1 MPHPVS
7 PDPARTD
14 PTPYDAVLLL
24 SFGGPEKPADVLPF
38 LQNVTRGRGIPDE
51 RLKEVGEHYYG
62 FGGRSP
68 INDQNR
74 ALLAALRE
82 SFAEI
87 GLDLPIYWGNRNWAP
102 YLTDTLREM
111 AADGI
116 RRAVVIVTSAYPS
129 YSGCRQ
135 YRENLAD
142 ATAAVENAP
151 VIDKLRH
158 YANHPGF
165 VGSFVESTAAAL
177 SQLPD
182 GAAIA
187 YVTHSIPTA
196 MNETSG
202 PDGNGYITWHQ
213 DVAAEITAEL
223 ERRTGI
229 TRRTDLVYCSRSG
242 PPQVPWLEPDV
253 NDHLEQLAAAGV
265 PGVAVVPIGFVSDH
279 MEVIYDLD
287 TEAAA
292 TADKLHLPMARAAT
306 PGTDRR
312 FVTMLRDLVVER
324 AQAERGEQP
333 ERPCVG
339 KLGPGW
345 DNCRPDCCP
354 ALRRPAQGRP
364 TQTPETDQPTTAG
377 PKDIA

>member
-1 MPHPVS
+1 MPVELTP
-7 PDPARTD
+7 D

-24 SFGGPEKPADVLPF
+24 SFGGPEKPEDVLPF

-51 RLKEVGEHYYG
+51 RLKEVGEHYYS

-74 ALLAALRE
+74 ELLTALRG

-87 GLDLPIYWGNRNWAP
+87 GLDLPIYWGNRNWEP
-102 YLTDTLREM
+102 YLTDTLRQM
-111 AADGI
+111 TADGV

-142 ATAAVENAP
+142 ATAAVEGAP

-158 YANHPGF
+158 YANHPAF
-165 VGSFVESTAAAL
+165 VASFVESTAAAL
-177 SQLPD
+177 SNLPE
-182 GAAIA
+182 GSAIA
-187 YVTHSIPTA
+187 YVTHSIPTT
-196 MNETSG
+196 MNATSG
-202 PDGNGYITWHQ
+202 PDGNGYISWHQ

-223 ERRTGI
+223 ERRTGVE
-229 TRRTDLVYCSRSG
+229 RRTDLVYCSRSG

-253 NDHLEQLAAAGV
+253 NDHLEELAATGA

-292 TADKLHLPMARAAT
+292 TAEKLHLPMARAAT
-306 PGTDRR
+306 PGTDPQ

-324 AQAERGEQP
+324 AAAERGEQP
-333 ERPCVG
+333 LRPCAG
-339 KLGPGW
+339 RLGPGW
-345 DNCRPDCCP
+345 DDCRPDCCP
-354 ALRRPAQGRP
+354 APRRPAAP
-364 TQTPETDQPTTAG
+364 ASTPSAAPAAKESA
-377 PKDIA
+377 

>member
-1 MPHPVS
+1 MPVDVS
-7 PDPARTD
+7 PDPN
-14 PTPYDAVLLL
+14 PYDAVLLL
-24 SFGGPEKPADVLPF
+24 SFGGPEKPEDVLPF
-38 LQNVTRGRGIPDE
+38 LQNVTRGRGIPDD
-51 RLKEVGEHYYG
+51 RLKEVGEHYYS
-62 FGGRSP
+62 FGGKSP

-74 ALLAALRE
+74 ELLAALRS
-82 SFAEI
+82 SFDEL
-87 GLDLPIYWGNRNWAP
+87 GLDLPLYWGNRNWAP

-111 AADGI
+111 TADGV

-142 ATAAVENAP
+142 ASAQVEGAP

-165 VGSFVESTAAAL
+165 VGSFVESTAEAL
-177 SQLPD
+177 SGLPE
-182 GAAIA
+182 GSAIA
-187 YVTHSIPTA
+187 YVTHSIPTT
-196 MNETSG
+196 MNATSG
-202 PDGNGYITWHQ
+202 PDGNGYTSWHE

-223 ERRTGI
+223 QRRTGVE
-229 TRRTDLVYCSRSG
+229 RRTDLVYCSRSG

-253 NDHLEQLAAAGV
+253 NDHLEYLATEGV

-292 TADKLHLPMARAAT
+292 TAEKLHLPMARAAT
-306 PGTDRR
+306 PGTDPR
-312 FVTMLRDLVVER
+312 FVTMLRDLVLER
-324 AQAERGEQP
+324 AAAERGEQP
-333 ERPCVG
+333 ERLCVG

-345 DNCRPDCCP
+345 DDCRPDCCP
-354 ALRRPAQGRP
+354 APRRPAAPGS
-364 TQTPETDQPTTAG
+364 PTTDAAQATTAAPA
-377 PKDIA
+377 PKESA

>member
-1 MPHPVS
+1 MPVGT
-7 PDPARTD
+7 TD
-14 PTPYDAVLLL
+14 ATPYDAVLLL
-24 SFGGPEKPADVLPF
+24 SFGGPEKPEDVLPF

-51 RLKEVGEHYYG
+51 RLKEVGEHYYS
-62 FGGRSP
+62 FGGKSP

-74 ALLAALRE
+74 ALLTALRE
-82 SFAEI
+82 SFAEA
-87 GLDLPIYWGNRNWAP
+87 GLELPIYWGNRNWAP

-111 AADGI
+111 TADGI

-135 YRENLAD
+135 YRENLED
-142 ATAAVENAP
+142 ATRDVPGAP
-151 VIDKLRH
+151 RLDKLRH

-165 VGSFVESTAAAL
+165 VGSFVEATADAL
-177 SQLPD
+177 GTLPE
-182 GAAIA
+182 GSAIA

-202 PDGNGYITWHQ
+202 PDGNGYVAWHE
-213 DVAAEITAEL
+213 DVAAAIDAEL
-223 ERRTGI
+223 ERRTGKQ
-229 TRRTDLVYCSRSG
+229 RRTDLVYCSRSG

-253 NDHLEQLAAAGV
+253 NDHLEALAADGV

-287 TEAAA
+287 TEGAA
-292 TADKLHLPMARAAT
+292 TAEKLGLPMARAAT
-306 PGTDRR
+306 PGTDER

-324 AQAERGEQP
+324 AAAERGEQP

-339 KLGPGW
+339 TLGAGW
-345 DNCRPDCCP
+345 DDCRRDCCP
-354 ALRRPAQGRP
+354 PLRRPTRP
-364 TQTPETDQPTTAG
+364 ATKETV
-377 PKDIA
+377 

>member
-1 MPHPVS
+1 MPVELTP
-7 PDPARTD
+7 D

-51 RLKEVGEHYYG
+51 RLKEVGEHYYS

-74 ALLAALRE
+74 ELLKALRT
-82 SFAEI
+82 SFDEV
-87 GLDLPIYWGNRNWAP
+87 GVDLPIYWGNRNWEP
-102 YLTDTLREM
+102 YLTDTLRQM
-111 AADGI
+111 TADGV

-142 ATAAVENAP
+142 ATAAVEGAP
-151 VIDKLRH
+151 VLDKLRH

-165 VGSFVESTAAAL
+165 VGSFVESTAQAL
-177 SQLPD
+177 SKLPE
-182 GAAIA
+182 GSAIA
-187 YVTHSIPTA
+187 YVTHSIPNS

-202 PDGNGYITWHQ
+202 PDGNGYVDWHL

-223 ERRTGI
+223 ERRTGVE
-229 TRRTDLVYCSRSG
+229 RRTDLVYCSRSG
-242 PPQVPWLEPDV
+242 PPQVPWLEPDI
-253 NDHLEQLAAAGV
+253 NDHLEAVSAAGV
-265 PGVAVVPIGFVSDH
+265 PGAAVVPLGFVSDH

-287 TEAAA
+287 TEALA
-292 TADKLHLPMARAAT
+292 TAEKLRLPMARAAT
-306 PGTDRR
+306 PGTDSQ
-312 FVTMLRDLVVER
+312 FVTMLRDLVLER
-324 AQAERGEQP
+324 AAAERQEQP
-333 ERPCVG
+333 PRPCVG

-345 DNCRPDCCP
+345 DSCRPDCCP
-354 ALRRPAQGRP
+354 APRRPATAQSVATASAP
-364 TQTPETDQPTTAG
+364 TAVPASKESV
-377 PKDIA
+377 

>member
-1 MPHPVS
+1 MPVDVTP
-7 PDPARTD
+7 D

-24 SFGGPEKPADVLPF
+24 SFGGPEKPEDVLPF

-51 RLKEVGEHYYG
+51 RLKEVGEHYYS

-74 ALLAALRE
+74 DLLKALRDSLDE
-82 SFAEI
+82 V
-87 GLDLPIYWGNRNWAP
+87 GLELPIYWGNRNWEP
-102 YLTDTLREM
+102 YLTDTLRQMTE
-111 AADGI
+111 DGV

-142 ATAAVENAP
+142 ATSVVEGAP

-165 VGSFVESTAAAL
+165 VGSFIESTTKAL
-177 SQLPD
+177 SELPE
-182 GAAIA
+182 GSAIA
-187 YVTHSIPTA
+187 YVTHSIPTS
-196 MNETSG
+196 MNATSG
-202 PDGNGYITWHQ
+202 PDGNGYVAWHE

-223 ERRTGI
+223 ERRTGVE
-229 TRRTDLVYCSRSG
+229 RRTDLVYCSRSG

-253 NDHLEQLAAAGV
+253 NDHLEELAAAGV

-292 TADKLHLPMARAAT
+292 TAEKLRLPMARAAT
-306 PGTDRR
+306 PGTDPR
-312 FVTMLRDLVVER
+312 FVTMLRDLVIER
-324 AQAERGEQP
+324 AAVERGEQLQ
-333 ERPCVG
+333 RPCVG

-354 ALRRPAQGRP
+354 APRRPGAP
-364 TQTPETDQPTTAG
+364 TTPESAAPA
-377 PKDIA
+377 PKESA